1 MLTNLSW
8 LESGGVYPP
17 ASEKTRIDRYKLHEQ
32 LFLSEHSNA
41 LKEHFHEIA
50 RKTRKKNYDVDT
62 VINYQQLLSKKT
74 ADLYAAS
81 HQRLKPNKIQINL
94 LSYLNISVLTLGFT
108 RLLLTFHAMAMRF

>member
-1 MLTNLSW
+1 MLTNLNW
-8 LESGGVYPP
+8 LDSGGAYPP

-32 LFLSEHSNA
+32 LFLSEHSEA

-74 ADLYAAS
+74 ADFVVGSL
-81 HQRLKPNKIQINL
+81 RL
-94 LSYLNISVLTLGFT
+94 
-108 RLLLTFHAMAMRF
+108 